1 MFVIQERKKS
11 LRLYFKASYSKWQ
24 KVLPFGISI
33 LPFIL
38 KKNLLKLQPKNKKLN
53 SNFYNIIL
61 S

>member
-53 SNFYNIIL
+53 SNF
-61 S
+61 